1 MVPASTPALMMPRH
15 PSPSPSRL
23 PRQSQSHTLA
33 TLTLALIFALACLPA
48 CSVRKLAVRKVANAL
63 TAGGSTFTSDDDPE
77 LVRDALPFSLK
88 LMESLLAEAP
98 DHPGLL
104 LTLGSGFTQ
113 YGFAFVQQEAERVE
127 DDDLD
132 QARELQARARRLYL
146 RGRNYA
152 LQGLESAHPGF
163 TNLLRS
169 NPRQAT
175 TSAKP
180 SDVPFLYWAA
190 TGWAAAIAQA
200 KDDPS
205 LVADLPQV
213 EALIDRAFELDES
226 WNQGTL
232 HAFLITFEM
241 SRTTGSGDPIQ
252 RATHHYHRALELSH
266 NTLAGPH
273 VAFAEAV
280 CIPTEDREQ
289 FEAVLQKAL
298 AIDADLAPPSR
309 LENLIHQKRAR
320 WLLNRIDKLFLP
332 SLP

>member
-1 MVPASTPALMMPRH
+1 MMPRP
-15 PSPSPSRL
+15 PSSSPL
-23 PRQSQSHTLA
+23 PRHNHTLA
-33 TLTLALIFALACLPA
+33 TLTLALTLALACLPA
-48 CSVRKLAVRKVANAL
+48 CSVRKLAARKVADAL

-113 YGFAFVQQEAERVE
+113 YGFAFVQQEAERLE

-163 TNLLRS
+163 TNRLRT
-169 NPRQAT
+169 NPRQASLVT
-175 TSAKP
+175 QSP
-180 SDVPFLYWAA
+180 DVPLLYWAA
-190 TGWAAAIAQA
+190 AGWAAAIAQA

-241 SRTTGSGDPIQ
+241 SRTTGSGDPIE
-252 RATHHYHRALELSH
+252 RATRHYLRALELSR

-280 CIPTEDREQ
+280 CIQNEDREQ
-289 FEAVLQKAL
+289 FEAVLHKAL

-309 LENLIHQKRAR
+309 LENLIHQRRAR